1 MRQAIGGGILDS
13 YSVFEARFTRWPC
26 VEAPLQTHVPKIY
39 IFEGVSRSREGIPAG
54 DYWDYQDYQDRVRS
68 KNYFGSSG
76 LIDMQLHVQ
85 VLHKR
90 RKKLSVGHIF
100 QNSSLETTSVYKKT
114 SRTGKRN
121 HQYPMYIRYAFMCAP
136 RESRDCKARASIWA
150 LL

>member
-100 QNSSLETTSVYKKT
+100 QNSSLVTRRQAVLAKETINTQCT
-114 SRTGKRN
+114 
-121 HQYPMYIRYAFMCAP
+121 YAFMCAP